1 MYGVMPKL
9 VTFGDT
15 PLQFSPPG
23 AQRLDRAGTMGVYAD
38 GTESS
43 AAVAASVLGA
53 DTMWVSKVPDSPLGH
68 RVVDEV
74 RKHGIET
81 EIVWEG
87 AGDGRQGLI
96 FRESGHPPRENKIL
110 HDREATAFESVTPGE
125 LPMQTMQDADC
136 LFTAASTAVLSEEA
150 ATATEAVLRAA
161 HGSGVTTALDVDFQ
175 EGLRDPELYRGVV
188 ENLFEYLDVL
198 IANEDQIRT
207 VLDRSG
213 KPRELANTI
222 AADYNLE
229 SVVIT
234 RSERGAVAL
243 QDTPGTNVIHE
254 RQTIQ
259 TDAVDDAGQHGAFA
273 GALLYRLVDGTDLAE
288 ALSYG
293 VAAATLVRTLP
304 DPLLTAETSEIERV
318 VDEVVELSR

>member
-1 MYGVMPKL
+1 MPEL

-23 AQRLDRAGTMGVYAD
+23 AQRLDRAGSMGVYAD

-53 DTMWVSKVPDSPLGH
+53 DAMWVSKVPDSPLGQ

-81 EIVWEG
+81 GIVR
-87 AGDGRQGLI
+87 GDENAERQGLI
-96 FRESGHPPRENKIL
+96 FRESGYPPRENKIL
-110 HDREATAFESVTPGE
+110 HDRQHTAFETVTPGE
-125 LPMQTMQDADC
+125 LPMEALQTADA
-136 LFTAASTAVLSEEA
+136 LFTAASSAVLSEQA
-150 ATATEAVLRAA
+150 ATTTEAVLRAA
-161 HGSGVTTALDVDFQ
+161 HGSGVTTALDIDYQV
-175 EGLRDPELYRGVV
+175 GLRDPELYQGVV
-188 ENLFEYLDVL
+188 ENLVEHLDVL

-222 AADYNLE
+222 ATDYDLE

-234 RSERGAVAL
+234 RSEHGAVAL

-254 RQTIQ
+254 RQTIE

-304 DPLLTAETSEIERV
+304 DPLLTAEEAEVERIVDDV
-318 VDEVVELSR
+318 VQLSR